1 MALLID
7 EIEYFSKLA
16 IEQGW
21 VSQWRLGAITPRELV
36 YFLACCR
43 VAGVTRVIESGRQ
56 DGISTGII
64 AGALQAFGVTM
75 ASIDW
80 EADIDQARVCRERLA
95 GLSNLELVKGDAAE
109 EIPRLLSQ
117 SPEQSVALLI
127 DGPKN
132 FEALALLFAAAQ
144 NPTVRL
150 LAEHNLTPG
159 KLARQKLESIR
170 AAPCFFESEGFTGSK
185 WSELGILEDERL
197 SMISTRYRF
206 AWSTLGVVLLL
217 EKSNRG
223 DLLSGNWS
231 FGLCQPRVIDL
242 AWRRGWE
249 SAVKRLLAI
258 QYRFKGVKA
267 RTGAKCRELGRRVAN
282 VLVAS
287 RGSDLNFLKHVAT
300 AGDGWRPMMGR
311 AKRGVI
317 AEYFAFMRGQ
327 FGRADIYR
335 AARPEGPVFET
346 IRDRSTPHRISPQ
359 QAQFMFAS
367 NALVRIA
374 PKEVHDIASHRDW
387 LIGVGAGIKLH
398 TLDVRDADVR
408 LLSEQVWL
416 GRAEELPWVDASVDC
431 LTSLCSI
438 EHFGLG
444 AYGDPFDPNGD
455 YKAISEMV
463 RVLRPGGNLVL
474 TTTVNRINSFTTFN
488 IHRIYGLEALRSM
501 FAGLEIVEENFFS
514 MRRREFI
521 TEDQIVSGIAPRRF
535 DLYLLWAR
543 RSATA
548 NDVAISSR

>member
-7 EIEYFSKLA
+7 EIEYFSKQA

-43 VAGVTRVIESGRQ
+43 VAGITRVIESGRQ

-64 AGALQAFGVTM
+64 ARALQPFGVTV

-80 EADIDQARVCRERLA
+80 EADRGQAEECRRRLA
-95 GLSNLELVKGDAAE
+95 GLTNLELIKGDAAV
-109 EIPRLLSQ
+109 EIPRLIAESR
-117 SPEQSVALLI
+117 ECVVALLI

-144 NPTVRL
+144 RPVVRL

-170 AAPCFFESEGFTGSK
+170 ATPCFFEDENFQGVE
-185 WSELGILEDERL
+185 WSELGIQENERL
-197 SMISTRYRF
+197 SKLSRRYHMT
-206 AWSTLGVVLLL
+206 WSTLGVVLLD
-217 EKSNRG
+217 ERSNRA
-223 DLLSGNWS
+223 DLLTWNWS
-231 FGLCQPRVIDL
+231 FGLCQPRIVDR
-242 AWRRGWE
+242 AWRTGRQ
-249 SAVKRLLAI
+249 STVKRLLAI
-258 QYRFKGVKA
+258 QYRFKGV
-267 RTGAKCRELGRRVAN
+267 RSRMTSRYRELTRRLGNLLA
-282 VLVAS
+282 AS
-287 RGSDLNFLKHVAT
+287 RGTDLGFLKHVAR
-300 AGDGWRPMMGR
+300 AGDGWRSMMGR
-311 AKRGVI
+311 VKRGTI
-317 AEYFAFMRGQ
+317 AEYLEYMRGQ
-327 FGRADIYR
+327 FSRVDAYR
-335 AARPEGPVFET
+335 AARAEGAVFET
-346 IRDRSTPHRISPQ
+346 IRDRSTPHRITPQ

-367 NALVRIA
+367 NALARIA
-374 PKEVHDIASHRDW
+374 PKEVNDIASHRDW

-416 GRAEELPWVDASVDC
+416 GRAEELPWGGESVEC

-444 AYGDPFDPNGD
+444 AYGDPFDPQGD
-455 YKAISEMV
+455 YKAISEMI
-463 RVLRPGGNLVL
+463 RVLRPGGSLVL
-474 TTTVNRINSFTTFN
+474 TTTVNRSHSFTTFN

-501 FAGLEIVEENFFS
+501 FAGLEIVEEQFFS

-521 TEDQIVSGIAPRRF
+521 TEDQIVSGVAPRRF

-543 RSATA
+543 KLQT
-548 NDVAISSR
+548 V